1 MISDRVC
8 CLPALPIVFVAMIR
22 GLLMLSVHPI
32 GAVLILLSVMSLSL
46 RVAGGVC
53 GEHRISPPT
62 GRNIASAKAPERGN
76 VDRRWAGYEQ

>member
-8 CLPALPIVFVAMIR
+8 CLTVLPMVFVALIR

-32 GAVLILLSVMSLSL
+32 GAVLILLSAMSLSL

-53 GEHRISPPT
+53 GAHQMSAENRTQHQP
-62 GRNIASAKAPERGN
+62 GRNLLNR
-76 VDRRWAGYEQ
+76 